1 MQHAKKNLRVAFLTA
16 TDPNDKRSWSGIHY
30 CMLQELRR
38 HFLVVEPIG
47 PIDNLLLKSL
57 GVVNRITRLV
67 FKKGYNHNNS
77 ILRSYL
83 LSLVINRRL
92 NRGNYDV
99 IFAPAASTEVAFLK
113 TNLPILYFSDSS
125 FGQLNGYYPVF
136 SDLFAVSKKE
146 SNYIEQKAI
155 DKASFFVYPSK
166 WAADFVVK
174 EYGVPEEKLAII
186 PFGANIDDKSILYT
200 EKHIDDNS
208 VFNLLFLGVNW
219 ERKGGDVVYNT
230 FLLLKEKGYNVT
242 LTVCGCVPPYE
253 DDRIRVI
260 PFLNKNIPEQLVFF
274 NTLMQE
280 THLLFV
286 PTKADCSPIVFCE
299 ANAFGI
305 PVLTNNTGGV
315 SELVI
320 DDFNGYALNVNSL
333 PEEYALKIEALLQDA
348 DLYSR
353 LSQNSRSFYLKD
365 LNWGSWGKKISAI
378 LYEIKKVQNVK

>member
-1 MQHAKKNLRVAFLTA
+1 MQHTKKNLRVAFLTA

-30 CMLQELRR
+30 CMLQELRQ
-38 HFLVVEPIG
+38 HFLVVESIG

-57 GVVNRITRLV
+57 GVVNKITRLV

-83 LSLVINRRL
+83 LSLVINKKL
-92 NRGNYDV
+92 KRGNYEV

-113 TNLPILYFSDSS
+113 TDLPILYFSDSS

-136 SDLFAVSKKE
+136 SDLFDFSRKE

-155 DKASFFVYPSK
+155 DKAAFFVYPSR
-166 WAADFVVK
+166 WAANYVAK
-174 EYGVPEEKLAII
+174 EYGVSEEKLAII
-186 PFGANIDDKSILYT
+186 PFGANVEDQSILYM
-200 EKHIDDNS
+200 EKQTGNNRA
-208 VFNLLFLGVNW
+208 FNLLFLGVNW
-219 ERKGGDVVYNT
+219 ERKGGDIVYKT

-242 LTVCGCVPPYE
+242 LTVCGCVPPFV
-253 DDRIRVI
+253 DDQINII
-260 PFLNKNIPEQLVFF
+260 PFLNKNLPEHLEHFK
-274 NTLMQE
+274 TLMQE

-320 DDFNGYALNVNSL
+320 DDFNGYALNMNSR
-333 PEEYALKIEALLQDA
+333 PEDYALKIETLLQDA

-365 LNWGSWGKKISAI
+365 LNWGSWGKKISDI
-378 LYEIKKVQNVK
+378 LYEIKKL